1 MDFLRTL
8 SVREEHAH
16 NVCQRFSLQTIIPRT
31 LLNPQSHLTRKNHDT
46 LKAESAIPARPQT
59 SASRVDS
66 GVGVAEK
73 VLPLV
78 AADTEDDA
86 IAVGTR
92 LKMDGFL
99 LYAYNVTAS
108 DALPLDR
115 EVPDTRPEG

>member
-1 MDFLRTL
+1 M
-8 SVREEHAH
+8 
-16 NVCQRFSLQTIIPRT
+16 
-31 LLNPQSHLTRKNHDT
+31 
-46 LKAESAIPARPQT
+46 
-59 SASRVDS
+59 DS

-78 AADTEDDA
+78 AANTEDDA